1 MDIPISEGEAEG
13 EGGEPAR
20 RTSAPREWLLAAGMP
35 ALAWAPSAVV
45 TAALMAGV
53 VMWGPLWAVL
63 GPPVLI
69 AAGLVRNALERGRLP
84 GRAVRP
90 GDEPELAA
98 LVRDVAERLGFR
110 APLMVRIVP
119 EVQASLGPTKVAG
132 VRAYALLLGL
142 PLLRALSEAQ
152 LASVV
157 AHELAHEQHV
167 RDRRT
172 AALGFARHALADRL
186 ATRRF
191 RPLARPA
198 TALLRAS
205 QPSMWRAEL
214 SADADAARIAGPT
227 ATAEALERTG
237 LLYEAFEGIGAGW
250 WSALTEDN
258 TYPEDFYDALDAA
271 LRDPLV
277 LRRAARAAAEEDALD
292 PYAAE
297 DHPPVAARIAALPAG
312 VEPSAEYGSEPLV
325 LRTSGLVERWCVA
338 ELAGV
343 ETGTD
348 DRPET
353 PPEDTR
359 HNDRYDAPRPVRLLT
374 MDAGRLHDLGDDTG
388 LTLLLSATGRPAPEQ
403 AVAVALDAM
412 ADGTWP
418 GLARRLEPDLRWMP
432 AAVRPS
438 VSRTVLAGAMT
449 PALTTLLRAAGW
461 SYASR
466 WLNSA
471 LTAPDG
477 TVVDL
482 HKLVSEAVEAGDP
495 SPIRDLL
502 ASAGAWETVV

>member
-1 MDIPISEGEAEG
+1 MDIPISEGGEA
-13 EGGEPAR
+13 AR
-20 RTSAPREWLLAAGMP
+20 RTSAPREWLLAAGMT

-45 TAALMAGV
+45 ATALMASAL
-53 VMWGPLWAVL
+53 MWGLGWALVA
-63 GPPVLI
+63 PPALI
-69 AAGLVRNALERGRLP
+69 AAGLLRSHLERGRLP

-110 APLMVRIVP
+110 EPLLVRVVP
-119 EVQASLGPTKVAG
+119 EVQASLGPTKTAG
-132 VRAYALLLGL
+132 VRAYTLLLGL
-142 PLLRALSEAQ
+142 PLLRGLSEAQ

-186 ATRRF
+186 ESRRF
-191 RPLARPA
+191 RPLVRPA

-205 QPSMWRAEL
+205 QPLMWRAEL
-214 SADADAARIAGPT
+214 AADADAARVAGRT
-227 ATAEALERTG
+227 ATAEALRRTG
-237 LLYEAFEGIGAGW
+237 LLYEAFEGLGAAW
-250 WSALTEDN
+250 WSALAEDG
-258 TYPEDFYDALDAA
+258 TYPGDFYDALDTA

-277 LRRAARAAAEEDALD
+277 ARRAARAAAEEDALD

-297 DHPPVAARIAALPAG
+297 DHPPVAVRIAALPTG
-312 VEPSAEYGSEPLV
+312 VEPAPEYGTEPLT
-325 LRTSGLVERWCVA
+325 LGTGDLMERWCVA

-343 ETGTD
+343 ETGAD
-348 DRPET
+348 GRPET
-353 PPEDTR
+353 PSEDTR
-359 HNDRYDAPRPVRLLT
+359 HNDSYDAPRPVRLLT
-374 MDAGRLHDLGDDTG
+374 MDADRLHDLGDDTG
-388 LTLLLSATGRPAPEQ
+388 LTLLLSATARQEPEQ
-403 AVAVALDAM
+403 AVAAALDAM

-418 GLARRLEPDLRWMP
+418 RLARRLEPGLRWMP

-438 VSRTVLAGAMT
+438 VSRTVLAGAMA

-466 WLNSA
+466 WLNGA

-482 HKLVSEAVEAGDP
+482 HQLVSEAVAAGDP
-495 SPIRDLL
+495 GPVRELL
-502 ASAGAWETVV
+502 ASAGARETVV